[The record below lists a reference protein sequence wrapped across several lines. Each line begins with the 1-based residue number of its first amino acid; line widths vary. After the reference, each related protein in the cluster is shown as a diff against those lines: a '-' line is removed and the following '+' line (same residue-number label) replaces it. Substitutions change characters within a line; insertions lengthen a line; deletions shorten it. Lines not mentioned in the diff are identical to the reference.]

1 MPIDFED
8 DDDAYPEE
16 NIFQVYLENRLSDQ
30 SSQSAPPSSASSS
43 NLSSIDVMADNLRL
57 ESPQRPSRPSVSGV
71 GVKRPIV
78 HTESSSLSPTKV
90 RKTGSEGTSADP
102 SSDSQTLDA
111 DALDPYI
118 IAHDQRV
125 QSLLDKKRVP
135 WGTIFELARGVTN
148 GSWLWSEVTGDY
160 LDQLCGTNAETA
172 PRVSQIMTGKW
183 TNMSVEAMEVWA
195 EYDREQAAI
204 MEHKGRGMGGMGL
217 WRGKDNW
224 YGGKIQQVGRLK
236 EATGRRSFSIQL
248 EQPEVRRSHRFGR
261 YLGSRRILQVR
272 VPDEL
277 FRQRGDEVR
286 RFFECHKFILCGRV
300 FLPFHAKE
308 GGVYMVETDN
318 GFGHQCNPHEG
329 DHYRLAFMDFIN
341 WHNPFRLNSHQP
353 ISKWSARWA
362 LGLSTSVP
370 TISFEDMNIHYIEDE
385 YVTPADWGTGKAPAE
400 KTYTDGCGW
409 INGAAL
415 TQIMRRMGYS
425 SRPTAV
431 QGRIGGAKG
440 MWVLHPDPAEQVA
453 DGGCKIW
460 IRSSQNKISLPRPVP
475 KSQRIFELLA
485 PSRVTGPSRLSAQTT
500 VNLTHNGVP
509 DEVIKKL
516 MAHGLQEEVKEIV
529 DWSGPESMLRVW
541 RAVEKAGCVVISRIQ
556 RRAAGE
562 VRALGIGRLRQ
573 FGKQEQGDDYEGDM
587 GVENMGIE
595 KVEMDE
601 IEAAAKEKTYE
612 LGESSLQKFAGR
624 IPFSGQPLG
633 LHETTL
639 ELLQA
644 GFHPLRLKQ
653 LCSKL
658 EKILT
663 ILLDSY
669 VHKFHIPVTE
679 SAEAYVVPDPYGV
692 LNEDEIHFR
701 SSEPFIDPITG
712 AQQDIITGPVL
723 VSRNPTRLPSDIQ
736 KVTAVSHPKLANY
749 FNVIVFPI
757 KGKFTL
763 ASYLGGGDYDG
774 DTVMLTWCRELVDNF
789 KNSSHC
795 EEPKGIREAFERE
808 VEHVRDFD
816 RRISNLSLKEA
827 QQALQKV
834 LILGLAETR
843 VGLYSTY
850 HDLAVYKKGYDSKE
864 AIQLAYMF
872 TTCLDSAK
880 TGLRVKEDVFLRDRK
895 TWGSEQ
901 PFYVQVL
908 GDKKKKSQIIQRKS
922 PFILDALVEY
932 GHALKQN
939 HLKEYQKH
947 WNNCQDGEID
957 EDLAGPWRAARAM
970 ADKAKAANLTVFSS
984 NLEDIEMQVQGLW
997 DDYRRAVSATKDISK
1012 SSASNDAYTEV
1023 ACKFSPKPKFRL
1035 FQAFSDGDVHLIKA
1049 SLAAD
1054 ISLNFAFTVA
1064 FKDLCSIKAQA
1075 SGSVP
1080 FTHLFAESMSIS
1092 KKVMQIIS
1100 R

>member
-1 MPIDFED
+1 M
-8 DDDAYPEE
+8 
-16 NIFQVYLENRLSDQ
+16 
-30 SSQSAPPSSASSS
+30 
-43 NLSSIDVMADNLRL
+43 
-57 ESPQRPSRPSVSGV
+57 
-71 GVKRPIV
+71 KRPIV

-90 RKTGSEGTSADP
+90 RKTGSEGTCADP
-102 SSDSQTLDA
+102 SSDGQTLDA
-111 DALDPYI
+111 DTLDPYI

-148 GSWLWSEVTGDY
+148 GSWLWSDVTADY

-172 PRVSQIMTGKW
+172 PRVSQIMTGKR
-183 TNMSVEAMEVWA
+183 TKMSVEAMEVWA

-217 WRGKDNW
+217 WHGKDNW

-236 EATGRRSFSIQL
+236 EATGKRSLFIQL

-261 YLGSRRILQVR
+261 YLGSRRILQVK
-272 VPDEL
+272 VPDGL

-286 RFFECHKFILCGRV
+286 RFFESHKFILCGRV

-308 GGVYMVETDN
+308 GGVYMVETNN

-329 DHYRLAFMDFIN
+329 DHHRLAFMDFIN

-370 TISFEDMNIHYIEDE
+370 TILFEDTNIHYIEDE
-385 YVTPADWGTGKAPAE
+385 YVTPADWGGGKAPAE

-440 MWVLHPDPAEQVA
+440 MWVLHPDPMEQVA

-460 IRSSQNKISLPRPVP
+460 IRSSQSKISLPKPIP
-475 KSQRIFELLA
+475 DSQRIFELLA
-485 PSRVTGPSRLSAQTT
+485 PSRVTGPSRLSAQTI
-500 VNLTHNGVP
+500 VNLIHNGVSG
-509 DEVIKKL
+509 EVIRKL
-516 MAHGLQEEVKEIV
+516 MAHGLQEEVKDLV
-529 DWSGPESMLRVW
+529 DWSSPESMLRVW

-562 VRALGIGRLRQ
+562 VRALGIGKLRQ
-573 FGKQEQGDDYEGDM
+573 FGKQEQGNEDEGDM
-587 GVENMGIE
+587 R
-595 KVEMDE
+595 
-601 IEAAAKEKTYE
+601 
-612 LGESSLQKFAGR
+612 KFAGR
-624 IPFSGQPLG
+624 NPFSGQPLG

-644 GFHPLRLKQ
+644 GFHPLKLRQ

-658 EKILT
+658 EKVLT
-663 ILLDSY
+663 MLLDGY
-669 VHKFHIPVTE
+669 VHKFHIPVME

-692 LNEDEIHFR
+692 LKEDEIHFR

-712 AQQDIITGPVL
+712 AQKDIIIGPVL

-736 KVTAVSHPKLANY
+736 KVTAVSHPALANY
-749 FNVIVFPI
+749 FNVIIFPI

-763 ASYLGGGDYDG
+763 ASYLGGG

-789 KNSSHC
+789 KNFSRC

-850 HDLAVYKKGYDSKE
+850 HDLAVYKKGYNSKE

-901 PFYVQVL
+901 PFYAQAQ
-908 GDKKKKSQIIQRKS
+908 GDKKKKSNVIQRNP
-922 PFILDALVEY
+922 PFILDTLVEY

-939 HLKEYQKH
+939 YLKEYQKH
-947 WNNCQDGEID
+947 WNSCQDGEVD
-957 EDLAGPWRAARAM
+957 EDLAGPWKVARAM

-984 NLEDIEMQVQGLW
+984 NLEDIEMHVQGLW
-997 DDYRRAVSATKDISK
+997 DDYRRAVSATKDTSK
-1012 SSASNDAYTEV
+1012 SSSTNDAYTEV
-1023 ACKFSPKPKFRL
+1023 ACKFSQKPKFRH

-1054 ISLNFAFTVA
+1054 ISLNFAFSVA

-1080 FTHLFAESMSIS
+1080 FTHLFAESMGIS